1 MMFID
6 MTTELSPI
14 LFGLNV
20 ALLVSGAALVGQ
32 VAVTTWSSSFGRFL
46 WRPPFVHNPVLAR

>member
-1 MMFID
+1 MFID